1 MGNKNKAKGTYHEN
15 AVLKWF
21 KGLGLKARR
30 QPLSGALGGDFAG
43 DIELYIFG
51 RRLVVEVKY
60 RTATSFPS
68 PFKLLE
74 REENNLLIYK
84 RKTGSPKQLVIMT
97 SETFEELINAKSS
110 SVISSQVGENSNSD

>member
-1 MGNKNKAKGTYHEN
+1 MGSKNKAKGTYHEN

-21 KGLGLKARR
+21 KSLGLKARR

-43 DIELYIFG
+43 DIELYAFG

-110 SVISSQVGENSNSD
+110 SVISSQVGENSNPD